1 MSDQEKQ
8 EAKAMQCLVT
18 VIAASMFIG
27 LICGFIAGY
36 GAKTAVNNIAQ
47 HSEVRCD

>member
-27 LICGFIAGY
+27 LVFGFFAGY
-36 GAKTAVNNIAQ
+36 GAKTIVN
-47 HSEVRCD
+47 EVANSVEARCD